1 MAHKSKEK
9 MNTSVRLETPAVT
22 QRGAWARAGYAPVGA
37 VPQGT
42 DYLGREDTR
51 ETWKLGV
58 MLIIA
63 GSPLLLVTVG
73 MALLVERNETRR

>member
-1 MAHKSKEK
+1 MSRA
-9 MNTSVRLETPAVT
+9 AY
-22 QRGAWARAGYAPVGA
+22 ARVGA

-42 DYLGREDTR
+42 DCLGREDTR

-58 MLIIA
+58 MLMMA
-63 GSPLLLVTVG
+63 GSPLILVTVG